1 MLLLFLKERAA
12 WIGFF
17 VILLICIN
25 VLFNFDSGFSE
36 ISVSYFNIVTIS
48 LFGAF
53 LIWRYFKEVS
63 QLNNFLGNLE
73 DSTVNLSTLEFSLS
87 PFQEKYMEITLKV
100 ISEKELSLNSSKV
113 KLLEDKEDLLS
124 WVHEMK
130 TPLTAMKL
138 MVEQVEDYKTRTKLE
153 NEWMRLHLLLD
164 QQLHNT
170 RIDTIEKDN
179 RLERFI
185 LRNVVTKE
193 IRDFQSWCLEKE
205 IGFEMEGLDREVVSD
220 KKWLGFIIRQIISNA
235 IKYSHQGDVIKV
247 FVEQNQTGHIQLHF
261 QDFGLGIKKEDLPR
275 LFEKSYTG
283 TIGRTSSNSS
293 GMGLYLA
300 KNAATKLGITLAVNS
315 TVNEGTIVT
324 IQFPLENEY
333 QKTIGR

>member
-12 WIGFF
+12 WISFF
-17 VILLICIN
+17 AILLICIN
-25 VLFNFDSGFSE
+25 VLFYFDSGFSE
-36 ISVSYFNIVTIS
+36 VSVNYFNIVTIS
-48 LFGAF
+48 LFVIF

-63 QLNNFLGNLE
+63 QFNNFLGNLE
-73 DSTVNLSTLEFSLS
+73 DGTVNLSTLEFSLS
-87 PFQEKYMEITLKV
+87 SFQEKYLEITLRV
-100 ISEKELSLNSSKV
+100 INEKELSLNSSKV

-138 MVEQVEDYKTRTKLE
+138 MIEQIEDYKTRTKLE
-153 NEWMRLHLLLD
+153 SEWMRLHLLLD

-185 LRNVVTKE
+185 LRTIVTKE

-205 IGFEMEGLDREVVSD
+205 IGFDIEGLDIEVVSD
-220 KKWLGFIIRQIISNA
+220 KKWLGFIVRQIVSNA

-247 FVEQNQTGHIQLHF
+247 FVEQDQTGHVQLHI
-261 QDFGLGIKKEDLPR
+261 QDVGIGIKKEDLPR
-275 LFEKSYTG
+275 IFEKSYTG
-283 TIGRTSSNSS
+283 TIGRTSTNSS

-300 KNAATKLGITLAVNS
+300 KNAASKLGISMIVNS
-315 TVNEGTIVT
+315 ILKEGTIVT